1 MKSNVLYKLSI
12 KQEFYTTEYMLMW
25 VEEIAKIIEPNEML
39 ISTFGNNFMKYNA
52 EILREEIESVV
63 ERKNIFLPM

>member
-25 VEEIAKIIEPNEML
+25 VEEIAKIIEPN
-39 ISTFGNNFMKYNA
+39 
-52 EILREEIESVV
+52 
-63 ERKNIFLPM
+63 

>member
-39 ISTFGNNFMKYNA
+39 ISTFSNNFMKYNA
-52 EILREEIESVV
+52 EILREEID
-63 ERKNIFLPM
+63 